1 MAESGE
7 LRRKGEW
14 WKLEKERPVGGKKLL
29 QSEKR
34 STRLLCP
41 RDGTNKPTDHADG
54 WNGLEWGS
62 KGAWKSKWLA
72 AFQDLA
78 GRAERRHASAK
89 RAKGR

>member
-14 WKLEKERPVGGKKLL
+14 CLQRNGKLGKERPVGGKKLL
-29 QSEKR
+29 QIREEKYDYG
-34 STRLLCP
+34 

-72 AFQDLA
+72 AFQGLA
-78 GRAERRHASAK
+78 G
-89 RAKGR
+89 